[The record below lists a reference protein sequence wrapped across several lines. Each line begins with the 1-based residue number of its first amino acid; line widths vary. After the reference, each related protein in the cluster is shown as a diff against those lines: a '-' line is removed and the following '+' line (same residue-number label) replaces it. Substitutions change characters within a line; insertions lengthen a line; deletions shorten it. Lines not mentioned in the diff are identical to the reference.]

1 MKKILKCFIC
11 VLLLGVTVISGCGNK
26 NNTVNYTT
34 VEKLIVDYEYDA
46 DTLRRVEVDFRS
58 QEKTVIDYIADKSFE
73 NTESLENSV
82 ELLEYIEESI
92 LADWTEGT
100 QKNKEESSEEKVI
113 WKIQVRTDGDDF
125 SLCGFE
131 NDEYPDFWDGLIEMI

>member
-113 WKIQVRTDGDDF
+113 WKIQVRTDGDDR
-125 SLCGFE
+125 E
-131 NDEYPDFWDGLIEMI
+131 EYIYLYSEI